1 MPERAERITHEIAHG
16 KKIQSEA
23 EKVWGWDSKAGRL
36 RATRRANYFI
46 NLGNMNSESVALD
59 LGCGTGLFT
68 DKVYQA
74 TQAKITGI
82 DISEEL
88 LEQARKRQPNAE
100 FKIDDAMSMSYP
112 DNHFDVVFGSSILH
126 HLEMDKAT
134 VEIFRVL
141 KPGGKMIFAEPNM
154 INPQILVQKN
164 VPFIKRWLGDSP
176 DETAIVRWSFSKMM
190 KSSGFNNVKVFPY
203 DFLHPYTPS
212 PLISTVR
219 SLGFFVEKIPV
230 LKEIAGSVVIY
241 GEKPDKS

>member
-1 MPERAERITHEIAHG
+1 MLEQKERISHEVEHG
-16 KKIQSEA
+16 KKIQAEA
-23 EKVWGWDSKAGRL
+23 DKVWGWESKAGKM

-46 NLGNMNSESVALD
+46 DLGKMTPESVALD

-74 TQAKITGI
+74 TKARITGI

-88 LEQARKRQPNAE
+88 LSQARQRLPEAE
-100 FKIDDAMSMSYP
+100 FKIEDAMNMSYE

-134 VEIFRVL
+134 KEIFRVL

-176 DETAIVRWSFSKMM
+176 DETAIVRWNFAGMM
-190 KSSGFNNVKVFPY
+190 KEIGFEKVRVFPY

-212 PLISTVR
+212 PFIPLVKSMGT
-219 SLGFFVEKIPV
+219 LVEKIPL

-241 GEKPDKS
+241 GEKPAS